1 MENIKNKHNKDNDFK
16 KGTIII
22 VNGQQMETFEKKL
35 TFAEIVHLALNEY
48 NPSPT
53 TSYTVT
59 YSKNAHDKGMLVT
72 GDEIPVRKGLVFNV
86 TKTTRS

>member
-1 MENIKNKHNKDNDFK
+1 MEKFTNKNNKDDNFK
-16 KGTIII
+16 KGTIIN
-22 VNGQQMETFEKKL
+22 VNGQQLETFEKKL
-35 TFAEIVHLALNEY
+35 TFEEIVRLALNEY
-48 NPSPT
+48 NPSPM

-59 YSKNAHDKGMLVT
+59 YSKNSHDKGMLVV